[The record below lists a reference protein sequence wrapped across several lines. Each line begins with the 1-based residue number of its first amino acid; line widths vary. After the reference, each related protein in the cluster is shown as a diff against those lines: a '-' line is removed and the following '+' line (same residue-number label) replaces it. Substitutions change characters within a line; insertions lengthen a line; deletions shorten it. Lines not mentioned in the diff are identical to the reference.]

1 MHLDEDMNKRELLTY
16 FNFVNLPNRK
26 ILEIIEN
33 MDYENFF
40 DLEEKDYSL
49 LDRRT
54 YDKIF
59 SPKNFEDFKY
69 YKEKLYR
76 SSAKITT
83 IFDDD
88 YPYNLR
94 TIDDRPA
101 ILYYKGALSDYDKYS
116 VAFVGAR
123 KCTDYGKWACQRLVE
138 GVSSKGIP
146 TVSGLAYGIDSI
158 CHSTSLKLKQ
168 RTIGVIG
175 CGIDQIYPKSNRRLY
190 EEIEN
195 TGLILS
201 EFPLETPPRAWNFP
215 QRNRIISG
223 MSLATV
229 VIEAKEKSGTM
240 ITSAAAISQGREVF
254 CVPGNINSIYSKG
267 TNRLI
272 QDGAKLI
279 LDADDIIDELQQ
291 LSFFDQEEEEK
302 DFSDLDKDE
311 LKIITYIEENPYANA
326 DLISLDLQISI
337 DDVNYLLTSLELKDY
352 IENIGGNEFHI
363 RRN

>member
-1 MHLDEDMNKRELLTY
+1 MRIMEKRELLTY
-16 FNFVNLPNRK
+16 LNFARVQNRI
-26 ILEIIEN
+26 ILQIIEN
-33 MDYENFF
+33 TDYENLFEE
-40 DLEEKDYSL
+40 EEKYREI
-49 LDRRT
+49 LDKRT

-59 SPKNFEDFKY
+59 SPDKIEDFKY
-69 YKEKLYR
+69 YMDQVHK
-76 SSAKITT
+76 SGAKITT

-94 TIDDRPA
+94 TIDDRPV
-101 ILYYKGALSDYDKYS
+101 ILYYKGSLSDNDKYS

-138 GVSSKGIP
+138 DIANKGIT

-158 CHSTSLKLKQ
+158 CHQTSLRQ
-168 RTIGVIG
+168 GARTVGVIG
-175 CGIDQIYPKSNRRLY
+175 CGIDQIYPKANRRLY
-190 EEIEN
+190 EEIEEK
-195 TGLILS
+195 GLILS
-201 EFPLETPPRAWNFP
+201 EFPLTTPPNAWNFP

-240 ITSAAAISQGREVF
+240 ITSASAINQGREVF

-279 LDADDIIDELQQ
+279 IDANDIIDELNQ
-291 LSFFDQEEEEK
+291 LSFFDKKEEK
-302 DFSDLDKDE
+302 KDFGDLDKDE

-326 DLISLDLQISI
+326 DMISLDLQISI

-363 RRN
+363 RGN